1 MNAQFSYKVVFLK
14 TFLSW
19 RTGSFR
25 AVFLRNGSLVYI
37 NMGIGGVERVG
48 ITPSV
53 SDLAQSSVV

>member
-1 MNAQFSYKVVFLK
+1 MNAQISYEVAFLK

-19 RTGSFR
+19 GTGSFR
-25 AVFLRNGSLVYI
+25 AVLKNGSLVYI
-37 NMGIGGVERVG
+37 NMGIGGVKRVW